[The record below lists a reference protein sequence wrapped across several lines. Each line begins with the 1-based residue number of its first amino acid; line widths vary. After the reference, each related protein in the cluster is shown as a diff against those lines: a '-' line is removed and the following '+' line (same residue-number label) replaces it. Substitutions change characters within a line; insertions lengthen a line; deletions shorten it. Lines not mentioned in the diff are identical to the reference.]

1 MTVFNK
7 NKVNV
12 KKEPMFFGSPLGI
25 QRYDEYKY
33 SVFEKLT
40 EQQLDYYW
48 RPQEFS
54 LQKDRNDYLTLTPEQ
69 KRIFTLNL
77 KYQILLDSVQGR
89 SPGMALLPF
98 CSLPELEEC
107 IIMWQSFEVIHSKS
121 YTHIIK
127 NVYSNPSEVFDTILD
142 DKKIIER
149 ASSVTKAYDDL
160 ITATSGVTLDTLS
173 SLDKEQLKELKR
185 KLYLAIISVNILE
198 GIRFY
203 VSFACTFA
211 FAELKFMEG
220 SAKIVSKIIQDESLH
235 HTITNN
241 IIKFWNKG
249 DDVQILEIITE
260 ENENVYKMFSDAVE
274 QEKAWA
280 DYLFQNGS
288 MIGLNA
294 KLLKLFVEWIANRRM
309 KAIGLKTIYDV
320 KENPLPWMETNWMSS
335 KGVQVAPMETEI
347 SSYLIGAL
355 NQDINEKTFEGFT
368 L

>member
-7 NKVNV
+7 DKVNT

-33 SVFEKLT
+33 PIFEKLT

-89 SPGMALLPF
+89 SPGLALLPF

-107 IIMWQSFEVIHSKS
+107 IVMWQAFEVIHSKS

-127 NVYSNPSEVFDTILD
+127 NVYANPSEVFDTILED
-142 DKKIIER
+142 EKIIER
-149 ASSVTKAYDDL
+149 ASSVTKAYDDFIYYSKPYAL
-160 ITATSGVTLDTLS
+160 ETIHNLDMN
-173 SLDKEQLKELKR
+173 KIKELKR
-185 KLYLAIISVNILE
+185 LLYKAIIAVNILE

-211 FAELKFMEG
+211 FAELKVMEG

-249 DDVQILEIITE
+249 DDPQILEIIE
-260 ENENVYKMFSDAVE
+260 EEKDTVNIMFSDAVE
-274 QEKAWA
+274 QEKAWV
-280 DYLFQNGS
+280 DYLFREGS

-294 KLLKLFVEWIANRRM
+294 KLLKLFVEWLANRRM
-309 KAIGLKTIYDV
+309 KAIGLKPLYDV

-355 NQDINEKTFEGFT
+355 AQDINDSTFDGFE